1 MLKEDEHLKK
11 LAENFTTNLKK
22 SGASESS
29 VLISNSIS
37 ESVNIRNKKLDGST
51 RSDSLNVVLTAY
63 VGKKKSSISSSNLD
77 ESHINE
83 LIKKCVET
91 AKITPEDELNSL
103 PDSELYFKGAKN
115 LDLYDE
121 TFIENS
127 KKLTL
132 SKRQKNRLLK
142 KKKS

>member
-11 LAENFTTNLKK
+11 LAESFLTNLKK
-22 SGASESS
+22 FGASESS

-77 ESHINE
+77 EDHISC
-83 LIKKCVET
+83 L
-91 AKITPEDELNSL
+91 
-103 PDSELYFKGAKN
+103 LYTSPSPR
-115 LDLYDE
+115 D
-121 TFIENS
+121 
-127 KKLTL
+127 
-132 SKRQKNRLLK
+132 
-142 KKKS
+142 